1 MTPRERLIVAVDV
14 PKADAASELV
24 DRLAGRVG
32 LFKLG
37 SQAFTAAGPELVR
50 EVVGRGER
58 VFLDLKFHDIPNTVA
73 GAVAS
78 AAQLGVSLA
87 TVHGLGGRAMLEAAV
102 GALPALGTKLLAI
115 TILTSHDEA
124 TLGEIGVGGG
134 VSDSVRRL
142 ALLAKDAG
150 MDGVV
155 ASPHEVALVREA
167 CGPGFLIVTPG
178 IRPAGAA
185 SGDQARA
192 ATPAAALSAGA
203 DYLVVGRPITEAKD
217 PGAAAD
223 HAQIY
228 GLAYRESLDAVQRM
242 VSRYLWVIGVFMLSI
257 IVILNT
263 RITSS
268 FTEESQDAFK
278 WLMWVLLA
286 VAVGVCLFGFSRYQA
301 FRDLAV
307 ATHQGLQT
315 LASTTGNLALLAA
328 ARESLL
334 GLRNQGPVQFIQMTL
349 ESGSLGLMFFSYAMQ
364 IVLAKVTHRS
374 VLGMIFPSPVARF
387 LDSFMLGSDTPK
399 A

>member
-87 TVHGLGGRAMLEAAV
+87 TLHGLGGRAMLEAAV
-102 GALPALGTKLLAI
+102 GALPAMGTKLLAI

-223 HAQIY
+223 AIV
-228 GLAYRESLDAVQRM
+228 REMER
-242 VSRYLWVIGVFMLSI
+242 
-257 IVILNT
+257 
-263 RITSS
+263 
-268 FTEESQDAFK
+268 
-278 WLMWVLLA
+278 
-286 VAVGVCLFGFSRYQA
+286 
-301 FRDLAV
+301 
-307 ATHQGLQT
+307 ATG
-315 LASTTGNLALLAA
+315 
-328 ARESLL
+328 
-334 GLRNQGPVQFIQMTL
+334 
-349 ESGSLGLMFFSYAMQ
+349 
-364 IVLAKVTHRS
+364 
-374 VLGMIFPSPVARF
+374 
-387 LDSFMLGSDTPK
+387 
-399 A
+399 